1 MRLKKSRKC
10 SGRPKIAPT
19 SPGTKPVKLDA
30 KLDWNRESHPLALRD
45 SNFFDILLW
54 LLRQRQR
61 FRVVGVSMLPVFLP
75 GDEVFVDPNAYKR
88 SPPTPGDAIA
98 LVSPD
103 DSKIRLIKRVVSV
116 RDNGTCFVLGDN
128 PSQSTD
134 SRSFGWVQPHL
145 ILGRVT
151 CRFG

>member
-1 MRLKKSRKC
+1 
-10 SGRPKIAPT
+10 
-19 SPGTKPVKLDA
+19 
-30 KLDWNRESHPLALRD
+30 
-45 SNFFDILLW
+45 
-54 LLRQRQR
+54 
-61 FRVVGVSMLPVFLP
+61 MLPILLP
-75 GDEVFVDPNAYKR
+75 GDEVFVDPNAYQR

-134 SRSFGWVQPHL
+134 SRVFGWVEPHL